1 MHSVWKKR
9 CKYLL
14 ALLTLLIG
22 LWLVFFYLPALVYYV
37 LQQQKAPVSGA
48 FGLGDYEVTVEAKA
62 VQGIRQNLSGLTF
75 HPESKTLFG
84 IANGPSRVVEMTT
97 DGEVLRVIRV
107 RGGKDTEGIAHLH
120 HDEFMIVDEK
130 TNALWQV
137 EIAKDTKVIHLDDAP
152 HAQLSLDPSHKNL
165 GVEALAWNA
174 QDKTLW
180 VGQEK
185 WPMRVME
192 IAGEL
197 PVADGPAGKE
207 KIKLHAQREWEAQG
221 AMGWLLSDLASI
233 TNLNNSSN
241 MLFLGQ
247 ESGVVVEYTRDGDAV
262 GILPLWRGM
271 HGLRHGIAQ
280 AEGIAVDDQSHMYL
294 VAEPN
299 LFYRFEKRR
308 AVP

>member
-14 ALLTLLIG
+14 ALLALLIG

-37 LQQQKAPVSGA
+37 LQQQKAPVSDA
-48 FGLGDYEVTVEAKA
+48 LGLRDYKVTVEAKA

-84 IANGPSRVVEMTT
+84 IANAPSRVVEMTT
-97 DGEVLRVIRV
+97 DGEVLRIIRV
-107 RGGKDTEGIAHLH
+107 RGGKDTEGITHLH
-120 HDEFMIVDEK
+120 HDQFMIVDEK

-137 EIAKDTKVIHLDDAP
+137 EIAKDTKVIHLDEAP
-152 HAQLSLDPSHKNL
+152 HAQLSLNPLYKNL

-174 QDKTLW
+174 RDKTLW

-192 IAGEL
+192 IACEL
-197 PVADGPAGKE
+197 PMEGGQSGNG
-207 KIKLHAQREWEAQG
+207 KIKLHAQREWIAQG

-233 TNLNNSSN
+233 TTLDNSSN
-241 MLFLGQ
+241 LLFLGQ

-262 GILPLWRGM
+262 GILPLWGGL
-271 HGLRHGIAQ
+271 HGLQDGIEQ
-280 AEGIAVDDQSHMYL
+280 AEGIAVDPQGNIYL

-308 AVP
+308 PAP